1 MHPDDL
7 AFHISQ
13 LERLIAPARSHYHQL
28 VMLAGGTWEARTE
41 ILREFAQKIDLRY
54 FALGRPLSARLLNE
68 PEEKAPFVIR
78 RFLDEILDETPQTVL
93 VLDHLE
99 ILFAK
104 RLKIDPLQVLKDL
117 SRAKVVVAAW
127 PGTVRGGIFSYAEA
141 HHPEHYE
148 RQEPDILDYLL

>member
-7 AFHISQ
+7 AFHLAQ
-13 LERLIAPARSHYHQL
+13 LEQLIAPARGRYHQL
-28 VMLAGGTWEARTE
+28 VVLGGSSWEDRTA
-41 ILREFAQKIDLRY
+41 LLQVFAQKADARY
-54 FALGRPLSARLLNE
+54 FAVGRPLSARLL
-68 PEEKAPFVIR
+68 EESEKKFPFVIR
-78 RFLDEILDETPQTVL
+78 RFLDEILDETPQAVL

-148 RQEPDILDYLL
+148 NQELDILEYLL